1 MRKGKNAATSPPGPA
16 DHLLTVGEAADLLKI
31 SKSSLDKWRTWGRGP
46 RFIKVERRVRYRPA
60 DLAAY
65 IANQTR
71 SSTSSTA
78 A

>member
-1 MRKGKNAATSPPGPA
+1 MRKRKNAATIPPGPA

-31 SKSSLDKWRTWGRGP
+31 SKSSLDKWRVWGRGP